1 MTLPDREGLSR
12 REYVKSLVAVGGAG
26 ALAACLGD
34 GDGTDIPTGTD
45 AIDELPAGQHE
56 WNSFFEEDEHG
67 NVRLPRHHV
76 LAYLELDGEPTD
88 SDRETVE
95 SALQTLERAYEWS
108 NEGLVFTIG
117 YSPSYFDRYDESLP
131 ETVDLPAPTSL
142 TSLETLDEDDLD
154 TYDALVH
161 FASDEPVALLEA
173 ELAMFG
179 ESDQLSG
186 SDAEPRDTNADTVN
200 GIPVEDRLSDVFD
213 LADRRT
219 GFFGAGLP
227 TENTGATGIPDDYPI
242 PEEAPMFMG
251 FRGRFKQSQPTE
263 ERVTIQDGPFAGG
276 TTQHVSKIRQQ
287 LDQWWEQDSQAVR
300 VAKMFSPTHER
311 EDRVGEYGEKFTDS
325 SEIEDVVEDTESDA
339 SSGMVGHAQKTA
351 RAREDGSP
359 IIYRRDFDTT
369 DDDIAGLHFVSL
381 QREIE
386 DFVTTRDAMTGADL
400 PIGSILN
407 NGILQYISVRR
418 RGNFLLP
425 PRAHRALPSP
435 RPE

>member
-1 MTLPDREGLSR
+1 MSLPDPEGLSR

-26 ALAACLGD
+26 ALSACLGED
-34 GDGTDIPTGTD
+34 DDIEIPSGTDEFD
-45 AIDELPAGQHE
+45 DLPAGQHE
-56 WNSFFEEDEHG
+56 WDSFFEADEHG

-76 LAYLELDGEPTD
+76 LAYLELNGEPTD
-88 SDRETVE
+88 TGRETVE
-95 SALQTLERAYEWS
+95 SALKTLERAYEWS
-108 NEGLVFTIG
+108 NDGLVFTIG
-117 YSPSYFDRYDESLP
+117 YSPSYFDRYEESLP
-131 ETVDLPAPTSL
+131 ESVDLPAPTTL
-142 TSLETLDEDDLD
+142 TPLEDLNDDDLD

-173 ELAMFG
+173 ELAIFG
-179 ESDQLSG
+179 EADALSG
-186 SDAEPRDTNADTVN
+186 SDAEPQNTDSDTVN
-200 GIPVEDRLSDVFD
+200 GVTVEDRLSDVFD

-227 TENTGATGIPDDYPI
+227 TANTDATGIPDDYPI

-251 FRGRFKQSQPTE
+251 FRGRFKKSQASE
-263 ERVTIQDGPFAGG
+263 DRVTIQDGPFAGG

-287 LDQWWEQDSQAVR
+287 LDQWWEQDSQSVR

-311 EDRVGEYGEKFTDS
+311 EDRVGEYGEKLTDS
-325 SEIEDVVEDTESDA
+325 SEVEDVVEETESDA
-339 SSGMVGHAQKTA
+339 SGGMVGHAQKTA

-359 IIYRRDFDTT
+359 IILRRDFDTT
-369 DDDIAGLHFVSL
+369 DDDVAGLHFVSV
-381 QREIE
+381 QREIA
-386 DFVTTRDAMTGADL
+386 DFVKTREAMTGSDL

-418 RGNFLLP
+418 RGNFLIP
-425 PRAHRALPSP
+425 PRKHRALPSP